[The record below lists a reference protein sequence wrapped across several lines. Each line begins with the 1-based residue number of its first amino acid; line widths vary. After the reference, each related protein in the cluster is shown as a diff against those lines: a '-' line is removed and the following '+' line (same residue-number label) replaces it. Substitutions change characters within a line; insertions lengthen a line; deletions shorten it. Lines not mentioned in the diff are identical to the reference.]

1 MNLQNQMTITEL
13 KSFQKH
19 TLFDLLTLILY
30 SDSYSFRRFRED
42 NIEKIQF
49 SNGVSFGMNDNFAK
63 ILDRY
68 VNENTNIVY
77 DNN

>member
-1 MNLQNQMTITEL
+1 MEINEL
-13 KSFQKH
+13 KSLQKH
-19 TLFDLLTLILY
+19 ILFDLLTLILY
-30 SDSYSFRRFRED
+30 SDSYPFRRFREN

-49 SNGVSFGMNDNFAK
+49 CNGVSFGMSDNFAK

-68 VNENTNIVY
+68 ENENTNIVY

>member
-1 MNLQNQMTITEL
+1 MTITEL
-13 KSFQKH
+13 KSLQKY
-19 TLFDLLTLILY
+19 TLFNLLTLILY
-30 SDSYSFRRFRED
+30 SDSYSFKRFREN

-49 SNGVSFGMNDNFAK
+49 SNGVSFGLSNNFAK

>member
-1 MNLQNQMTITEL
+1 MTITEL
-13 KSFQKH
+13 KSLQKH

-30 SDSYSFRRFRED
+30 SDSYSFRRFREN

-49 SNGVSFGMNDNFAK
+49 SNGVSFGMNDSFAK

-68 VNENTNIVY
+68 VNENTNIIY

>member
-1 MNLQNQMTITEL
+1 MTITEL

>member
-1 MNLQNQMTITEL
+1 MTITEL
-13 KSFQKH
+13 KSLGKE

-30 SDSYSFRRFRED
+30 SENYSFKRFKKD
-42 NIEKIQF
+42 NIERIKF
-49 SNGVSFGMNDNFAK
+49 SNGVAFGLSDKFAF

-68 VNENTNIVY
+68 IKENTNINY

>member
-1 MNLQNQMTITEL
+1 MTITEL
-13 KSFQKH
+13 KSLQKH

-68 VNENTNIVY
+68 INENTDIVC

>member
-1 MNLQNQMTITEL
+1 MEINEL
-13 KSFQKH
+13 KSLQKH

-30 SDSYSFRRFRED
+30 SDSYSFRRFREN

-49 SNGVSFGMNDNFAK
+49 SNGVSFGMSNNFAK

-68 VNENTNIVY
+68 VNENTNY
-77 DNN
+77 L

>member
-1 MNLQNQMTITEL
+1 MEISEL
-13 KSFQKH
+13 KSLQKH
-19 TLFDLLTLILY
+19 TLFNLFTLILY
-30 SDSYSFRRFRED
+30 SDSYSFRRFREN

-49 SNGVSFGMNDNFAK
+49 CNGVSFGMSDNFAE

>member
-1 MNLQNQMTITEL
+1 MTITEL
-13 KSFQKH
+13 KSLQKH

-68 VNENTNIVY
+68 INENTNIVY

>member
-1 MNLQNQMTITEL
+1 MTITEL
-13 KSFQKH
+13 KSLQKY
-19 TLFDLLTLILY
+19 TLFNLFTLILY
-30 SDSYSFRRFRED
+30 SDSYSFKRFREN

-49 SNGVSFGMNDNFAK
+49 SNGVSFGLSDSFAK

-68 VNENTNIVY
+68 MNENTNIVY